1 LSTTNYADVDSAS
14 DVTSGNNGGLES
26 NGSLA
31 TLIAQRN
38 FKRTKTNEFN
48 NNKNLQSKFLKN
60 SYSQQKNAD
69 ASLESYLPETGM
81 YGNETAYI
89 SSPEDLVNITNAYEV
104 FSLDMYNNDTR
115 VSAVLA
121 TATENTVYDHSK
133 VICDRLNSSS
143 LEDIRAVH
151 VRGHQIISSKII
163 RPTGEIENTLS
174 FSIKLGE
181 MQNELFSFW
190 NIAQY
195 PGGHY
200 YNFQIWGSSFSQVFT
215 IANHIIDTFTAGK
228 PLISTTNTNVI
239 PMVFVKSGSY
249 SNGGLELDIINKIN
263 ATSIEFNASTAETE
277 TTAHFSEFC
286 NIGLSGDRDEH
297 INIATGALFDIGF
310 SIQVPGYSQQDALYL
325 ADGPWGIDYDEAY
338 AEIYDFTVNNEPI
351 SYDDEYYEVER
362 QPAVNGL
369 VTGNVNLFR
378 HVLPGEQTL
387 DVTAYSGI
395 QFNMLSDKPV
405 EIILIPEQLEDWSN
419 RLRFTIPATPLETF
433 YSIPFDEF
441 LDANGLSESIGD
453 VKTIVFSVMGDYNT
467 EVPFVIDVSQVAFN
481 TSNSLNIERI
491 DANKNV
497 SMSAYP
503 NPMTTITSID
513 FVLPQSEVME
523 FVVYDQTGKQVYQTT
538 FNASAGINSIS
549 FDRNN
554 LSSGLYFCRM
564 FSDQYHFNSL
574 KLTIN

>member
-1 LSTTNYADVDSAS
+1 
-14 DVTSGNNGGLES
+14 
-26 NGSLA
+26 
-31 TLIAQRN
+31 
-38 FKRTKTNEFN
+38 
-48 NNKNLQSKFLKN
+48 
-60 SYSQQKNAD
+60 
-69 ASLESYLPETGM
+69 M

-143 LEDIRAVH
+143 LEDIRTVH

-215 IANHIIDTFTAGK
+215 IANHIIDTFTVEK

-263 ATSIEFNASTAETE
+263 ATSIEFNASIAETE
-277 TTAHFSEFC
+277 TTAHFSEFY
-286 NIGLSGDRDEH
+286 NIGLSGDRDER

-351 SYDDEYYEVER
+351 SYYDEYYEVER

-467 EVPFVIDVSQVAFN
+467 EVSFVIDVSQVAFN
-481 TSNSLNIERI
+481 TNNSLNIDRI
-491 DANKNV
+491 DTNKNV
-497 SMSAYP
+497 SLSAYP
-503 NPMTTITSID
+503 NPVTTITTID
-513 FVLPQSEVME
+513 FVLPQSEIME
-523 FVVYDQTGKQVYQTT
+523 FVVYDQTGKQVYQTIY
-538 FNASAGINSIS
+538 NASAGINSIS

-574 KLTIN
+574 KLIIN